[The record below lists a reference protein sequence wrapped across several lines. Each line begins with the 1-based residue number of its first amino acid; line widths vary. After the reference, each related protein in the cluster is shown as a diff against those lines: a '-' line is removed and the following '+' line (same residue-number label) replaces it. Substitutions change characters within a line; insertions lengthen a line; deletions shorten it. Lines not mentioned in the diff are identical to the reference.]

1 MDSTLADRTL
11 MEWRD
16 SYIYYM
22 MTVIYIYIYIV
33 RYSDCHIVT
42 AVLYVC

>member
-16 SYIYYM
+16 SYIYIYYM
-22 MTVIYIYIYIV
+22 MTVIYIV

-42 AVLYVC
+42 AILYMC

>member
-22 MTVIYIYIYIV
+22 MTVIYIV